1 MYMSPLLSPTF
12 NSLHAEGA
20 QYIRT
25 DSGRSAF
32 MRTPLLESAQIP
44 FGISLGYR
52 TMARRLY
59 THFLICM
66 GIKDH
71 YVSTSHIE

>member
-1 MYMSPLLSPTF
+1 MYMSPPLSPTF

-32 MRTPLLESAQIP
+32 MRTPLLESAQVP
-44 FGISLGYR
+44 FGISLGYG
-52 TMARRLY
+52 TMARRLSQPLPHLY
-59 THFLICM
+59 GDKRSLHQC
-66 GIKDH
+66 
-71 YVSTSHIE
+71 